1 MGVCQMRAAVLAA
14 FLPECE
20 QNISPVNTKFS
31 QYTLVPVEDAS
42 FTLCVSGGDTP
53 APEGSFLMHI
63 FRVIFRLSANMN
75 LNFQHL

>member
-42 FTLCVSGGDTP
+42 FTLCVSGGGGHTC
-53 APEGSFLMHI
+53 SRRFLSYAY
-63 FRVIFRLSANMN
+63 F
-75 LNFQHL
+75 